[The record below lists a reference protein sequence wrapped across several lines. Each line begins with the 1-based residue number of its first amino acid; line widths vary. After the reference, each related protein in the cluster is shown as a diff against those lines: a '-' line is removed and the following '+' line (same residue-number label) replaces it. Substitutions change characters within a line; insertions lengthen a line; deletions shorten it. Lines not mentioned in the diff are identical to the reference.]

1 MRVKI
6 PLHEQMGPF
15 LTIRKRAEDSCR
27 TEAAIPGH
35 GAHPDLHLVLS
46 GSAEVCQH
54 SLVSVTLCVVALIFT
69 TPLLQHEKHELAGL
83 EESVKQE
90 HLKRLNLIDSI
101 AFHNLNQKHFLYV
114 GGVHMF

>member
-1 MRVKI
+1 
-6 PLHEQMGPF
+6 MGPF

-35 GAHPDLHLVLS
+35 GARPDLHLVLS
-46 GSAEVCQH
+46 GSAKVCQH

-83 EESVKQE
+83 EESVKQDNLKNTK
-90 HLKRLNLIDSI
+90 LKRFNYISQSQSE
-101 AFHNLNQKHFLYV
+101 AFPLCWRGTHVLRFLS
-114 GGVHMF
+114 FTQ